1 MSVHHMYAWSL
12 RRGEENSGAP
22 EKVGTGGD
30 GCHVGAGYQT
40 EDLSVRA
47 RMLFTISPALTDGF
61 LFLTVSEMAIFHTSG
76 HVIKNTNA
84 IYCC

>member
-1 MSVHHMYAWSL
+1 MWVL
-12 RRGEENSGAP
+12 
-22 EKVGTGGD
+22 
-30 GCHVGAGYQT
+30 GAGYQT
-40 EDLSVRA
+40 EALSVRA
-47 RMLFTISPALTDGF
+47 RMLFTISPALTDEF